1 MTKEHNYGGRAI
13 VVDRV
18 TELYGDKTY
27 SKTVSNIRS
36 IIGNQQTSMDL
47 DALRAQIDRIS
58 SDGVITS
65 NEKQSLRREW
75 SSLESSWLT
84 INSNFSSDDELS
96 SSASYLRLKNTI
108 SELSSLMGEILND
121 MTSDY
126 TDAEKIAELSSL
138 FVSAWDEVTN
148 CTQIYD
154 NSMTFTSKY
163 SLIIQGDR
171 ELDGDSSITLYA
183 AIYRNGIEQ
192 KLPEFMDGNNFT
204 WTRQTEGM
212 TAKKGKSV
220 DFSSSDFS
228 GNPTTFVCTYKYQ
241 AEGAETADSLALV
254 FELSYGTITRYAWS
268 NYLSE
273 TEMATL
279 PESSWSDTV
288 PTKPS
293 DKLYLWRKESTDL
306 GATWSYFRETGEKG
320 ETGPQ
325 GPQGE
330 TGPQGPQGETGP
342 QGEQGE
348 AGGSSKYYYKY
359 TKTDDPDAYKGGAIA
374 FRHGNRLLTVGNVVM
389 VAGMGGWAD
398 HVPQGEQY
406 ENDYLWTKIV
416 HPDGSVDIIPPAKQ
430 GQPAVDLTLL
440 STRTSYQL
448 TSRGVVKA
456 DTEFTFTAI
465 RHSVS
470 GDLSWS
476 TSPALSST
484 TSLEGGV
491 DDEDPDMFHITI
503 KAKSTL
509 KSFTVTV
516 SNEDGSIVRDVTIVG
531 VDGGTATPEYFS
543 VWPKDGSNVLPTYY
557 RSDGSVDWGNAT
569 LPEETEDGGP
579 LIDGDY
585 LLYKSNVKDSLTSET
600 IRSTEYIPYRFN
612 LEENTWY
619 PLETTDGN
627 YSQIMGGVLADVV
640 RAPDIPVTTGALYG
654 FFQNLAAYKAFI
666 ENLSAQNIELL
677 TGGVIRSQGYNK
689 NDIDSVSKKGFYMDS
704 SGYAEFQKIN
714 VKGLVVSGLDAVN
727 ANISGSFSSD
737 AIETVDK
744 VAEISANDIL
754 EEYQGYW
761 QYADSL
767 SLPQEADMYI
777 MTNLPA
783 NDSYGMKHAIFT
795 EDFVFCAG
803 EGGAVCIGDVA
814 NGVISWRDQL
824 DIGEAMGTGHID
836 FDCNLGIAIFFP
848 TTPVADGRG
857 DFVVLAGTEG
867 TTQTFIGIN
876 LNLDGSLEFRSIWK
890 MTTSQA
896 HIYAISEPCIL
907 EYPDG
912 ERIEPYTDFICL
924 RNNGSYN
931 IARFGSYNFAPAV
944 DYLEIEWGGEAEG
957 IPSTFF
963 DNNEKTY
970 FYCRRTLTQETYPKA
985 VIDLMI
991 VYDENHNPAYACSA
1005 DTTQAE
1011 PSPSYVFESI
1021 GSSTYSALNVSGS
1034 MNVAYAEGYYY
1045 QFGNNGKI
1053 VKTQK
1058 NSDLSFSLVDTI
1070 TITGLEGNG
1079 SIYYSESDE
1088 LFTIVT
1094 PENIYVIDSSLEKI
1108 LSQTTFD
1115 TTKNFSECRLN
1126 RKNNMGVI
1134 ANNTT
1139 GYKKVQGFNLYDFQR
1154 IADFFVEIKPK
1165 IATEAK
1171 IPESE
1176 PLWVET
1182 PVTGTL
1188 SLGLASYTLSRMK
1201 VTTSQ
1206 MLLYDNSENVYIY
1219 NKNNQPTNR
1228 LVVKNLVIKEK
1239 EASINIGN
1247 VLPMEES
1254 VSLGN
1259 SEKRFIGYFSSL
1271 YGYAVYGA
1279 VFN

>member
-220 DFSSSDFS
+220 NFSSSDFS

-612 LEENTWY
+612 LEDNAWY
-619 PLETTDGN
+619 PLETADGN
-627 YSQIMGGVLADVV
+627 YSQIMGDVLADVV
-640 RAPDIPVTTGALYG
+640 RATDIPVTTGALYG

-689 NDIDSVSKKGFYMDS
+689 GDYENSDKRGFFMSAD
-704 SGYAEFQKIN
+704 GYSEFQQAIIKKLVAMEAN
-714 VKGLVVSGLDAVN
+714 V
-727 ANISGSFSSD
+727 SGSFLAEDDQGTVLKTTLNESDTTYTDSNERKAIAINGAWRDICNTRIFSSMKYNNTWYALAGALWHDTSFGSYYDEVPSVIHSLGPYHPSGTSRIKCPIAWEMTEYISTTSSSPWTFSFTTNQPFYLFYDSQPHPNGGTLFISIKKGDSEILSRQETTAMSGVLFLPSGNYTIRYASILPHAGEIKIELAYPHSANQYDFLLPIRGGLESSGSPYPEDPADILLESDIAITNNREASASEDYGHLLDPTQLTAYQMKTISGTVVEMTDPFLKTYVPFEVPITAGLIYSLDPSSSYIKDTGSSPATPLYSNISRMKSLEDSAGFLNYYFFDTSEDGTSNSEATYSYSTKQYVTGSDVYYIAASLQGPIGSPGYPTTVPSDLYNLKMLTEQRGLSVADLFPSKTLTNIGSSENRFNVGYFNELFLGVEGSD
-737 AIETVDK
+737 ADFSLAPLRGHSKLPNGLLIQWKRSPFVTDNADPTYYEWIFDIPFEN
-744 VAEISANDIL
+744 ACIWASAV
-754 EEYQGYW
+754 EYR
-761 QYADSL
+761 
-767 SLPQEADMYI
+767 
-777 MTNLPA
+777 
-783 NDSYGMKHAIFT
+783 
-795 EDFVFCAG
+795 
-803 EGGAVCIGDVA
+803 
-814 NGVISWRDQL
+814 NGVISATAYGQL
-824 DIGEAMGTGHID
+824 FSVPNKNKATFTWDPNYPLYM
-836 FDCNLGIAIFFP
+836 IAI
-848 TTPVADGRG
+848 
-857 DFVVLAGTEG
+857 
-867 TTQTFIGIN
+867 
-876 LNLDGSLEFRSIWK
+876 
-890 MTTSQA
+890 
-896 HIYAISEPCIL
+896 
-907 EYPDG
+907 
-912 ERIEPYTDFICL
+912 
-924 RNNGSYN
+924 
-931 IARFGSYNFAPAV
+931 
-944 DYLEIEWGGEAEG
+944 
-957 IPSTFF
+957 
-963 DNNEKTY
+963 
-970 FYCRRTLTQETYPKA
+970 
-985 VIDLMI
+985 
-991 VYDENHNPAYACSA
+991 
-1005 DTTQAE
+1005 
-1011 PSPSYVFESI
+1011 
-1021 GSSTYSALNVSGS
+1021 
-1034 MNVAYAEGYYY
+1034 GY
-1045 QFGNNGKI
+1045 
-1053 VKTQK
+1053 
-1058 NSDLSFSLVDTI
+1058 
-1070 TITGLEGNG
+1070 
-1079 SIYYSESDE
+1079 
-1088 LFTIVT
+1088 
-1094 PENIYVIDSSLEKI
+1094 
-1108 LSQTTFD
+1108 
-1115 TTKNFSECRLN
+1115 
-1126 RKNNMGVI
+1126 
-1134 ANNTT
+1134 
-1139 GYKKVQGFNLYDFQR
+1139 
-1154 IADFFVEIKPK
+1154 
-1165 IATEAK
+1165 
-1171 IPESE
+1171 
-1176 PLWVET
+1176 
-1182 PVTGTL
+1182 
-1188 SLGLASYTLSRMK
+1188 
-1201 VTTSQ
+1201 
-1206 MLLYDNSENVYIY
+1206 
-1219 NKNNQPTNR
+1219 
-1228 LVVKNLVIKEK
+1228 
-1239 EASINIGN
+1239 
-1247 VLPMEES
+1247 
-1254 VSLGN
+1254 
-1259 SEKRFIGYFSSL
+1259 
-1271 YGYAVYGA
+1271 
-1279 VFN
+1279 